1 MSTKEDQTAVPAAID
16 PERTEPMR
24 LPADAFPNPFE
35 GFEDEEETNVLPAKP
50 YADFSDDE
58 KTVIPTGD

>member
-1 MSTKEDQTAVPAAID
+1 MSTKEDQTAVPSAID
-16 PERTEPMR
+16 PEQTAPMR

-35 GFEDEEETNVLPAKP
+35 EEEETNELPAKP
-50 YADFSDDE
+50 YGDFSDDE